1 MIAAALAMFAIMAG
15 APEQVRLTPAD
26 IAALPTV
33 GAGAGTSGVEGIRTT
48 VLAGDPQTASSYTIM
63 LQVPANTRIAAHA
76 HRDDRSAVV
85 MSGTWHFGF
94 ETEADDRLTRALPAG
109 SYYTEPGDVAHFAR
123 TGDQPVVLY
132 ISGVGPTDTRYVGS
146 GVAPRP

>member
-1 MIAAALAMFAIMAG
+1 MISAALAMLGAMAAG
-15 APEQVRLTPAD
+15 PGEIRLTPAD
-26 IAALPTV
+26 IAALPKL

-76 HRDDRSAVV
+76 HRDSRSAVV

-94 ETEADDRLTRALPAG
+94 GAKADDGLTRALPAG
-109 SYYTEPGDVAHFAR
+109 SFYTEPGDVAHFAR
-123 TGDQPVVLY
+123 TGDEPVVLY
-132 ISGVGPTDTRYVGS
+132 ITGVGPTDTRYTEIES
-146 GVAPRP
+146 DPRP